1 MEEGKSIL
9 GGGLLFHLQVR
20 RTVKKKGGRQVIR
33 DPQATLSDSLK
44 S

>member
-20 RTVKKKGGRQVIR
+20 RTVKKKGGG
-33 DPQATLSDSLK
+33 K
-44 S
+44 